1 MAGQSRLASLLTRER
16 FIAALGGMLFGAPL
30 AVFGFMIVVT
40 IVGSDLGLTNVR
52 GIAAGGGVIGF
63 ILGFLREASP

>member
-1 MAGQSRLASLLTRER
+1 
-16 FIAALGGMLFGAPL
+16 MLFGAPL